1 MDVEIVEDVEI
12 YYYKTEIKVFIR
24 SSKLP
29 KGIIPEWVMDIIIPN
44 ENYWNLCT
52 TPSGLLPRTWF
63 FHTPTT
69 AKPDTLSD
77 KNLSNTG
84 LRNRRNC

>member
-29 KGIIPEWVMDIIIPN
+29 KGIIPE
-44 ENYWNLCT
+44 
-52 TPSGLLPRTWF
+52 
-63 FHTPTT
+63 
-69 AKPDTLSD
+69 
-77 KNLSNTG
+77 
-84 LRNRRNC
+84 